1 MSDNRCGPASTGFAV
16 KSVLM
21 ENNKPEQSY
30 KRNLRPVDVWA
41 LALGAI
47 IGWGCF
53 VLPGDE
59 FLPKAGPLGSAIG
72 LVLGGVLVAIISFS
86 YEYMVRK
93 FPVSGG
99 EFIYAKTSFGRT
111 NAFICGWF
119 LVLAYW
125 SLVPLNATA
134 LAMISR
140 YLFPGIIQVG
150 YLYEVAGFEVYLGEI
165 LVASFFL
172 ILFAIINIKGVK
184 SAGWMQTAVAL
195 TLVGTIVLITAL
207 ILGLG
212 VDWSNAEP
220 LFALERKWY
229 GCIFAI
235 VALAPWAYIGFDCI
249 PQAAEEYN
257 FSHKKTRSIMLS
269 AILMAAFFYVCI
281 TLVTAVGIK
290 PWQLLLDDKPFWATG
305 LVVQVRL
312 GKIGLFILG
321 IAMFCA
327 VVSGINAFFISTSRL
342 MHAMAKEKALPAVF
356 GELHSKYRT
365 PVTAILFVLL
375 LSLIA
380 PWFGRKVLSWV
391 VDMTS
396 VGGAIGFF
404 YTCASAIL
412 VSYKNKDYGHTV
424 LAVIGTAVSVW
435 FMSLLLVPGM
445 PGFLYP
451 EAFVC
456 LGIWILLGI
465 IFYITIYPKYIN
477 NKKS

>member
-150 YLYEVAGFEVYLGEI
+150 YLM
-165 LVASFFL
+165 
-172 ILFAIINIKGVK
+172 K
-184 SAGWMQTAVAL
+184 SRVSKF
-195 TLVGTIVLITAL
+195 I
-207 ILGLG
+207 
-212 VDWSNAEP
+212 
-220 LFALERKWY
+220 
-229 GCIFAI
+229 
-235 VALAPWAYIGFDCI
+235 WAK
-249 PQAAEEYN
+249 
-257 FSHKKTRSIMLS
+257 SS
-269 AILMAAFFYVCI
+269 
-281 TLVTAVGIK
+281 
-290 PWQLLLDDKPFWATG
+290 W
-305 LVVQVRL
+305 
-312 GKIGLFILG
+312 
-321 IAMFCA
+321 
-327 VVSGINAFFISTSRL
+327 
-342 MHAMAKEKALPAVF
+342 
-356 GELHSKYRT
+356 
-365 PVTAILFVLL
+365 L
-375 LSLIA
+375 LS
-380 PWFGRKVLSWV
+380 F
-391 VDMTS
+391 
-396 VGGAIGFF
+396 
-404 YTCASAIL
+404 
-412 VSYKNKDYGHTV
+412 
-424 LAVIGTAVSVW
+424 
-435 FMSLLLVPGM
+435 
-445 PGFLYP
+445 
-451 EAFVC
+451 
-456 LGIWILLGI
+456 
-465 IFYITIYPKYIN
+465 
-477 NKKS
+477 